1 MNGATTI
8 ATLQLAGAHGGDTF
22 HVASDSAGG
31 TNITVTTGPAH
42 AVQFISGMAGFG
54 GDKHGPVSVFIETHS
69 AQVKRWAL
77 LWVGSPSRP

>member
-42 AVQFISGMAGFG
+42 AVQFISGMADFG
-54 GDKHGPVSVFIETHS
+54 GGKHGPVSVHRKPLRPSEPLGS
-69 AQVKRWAL
+69 A
-77 LWVGSPSRP
+77 VGGIAI